1 MQNLEKLLEKLNQKL
16 EYNNQLNYQILMSN
30 IITNLDIDKKDKQIL
45 LLLLQNR
52 DRNFIRINDNEE
64 IYENIT
70 SYLKLFKP
78 LALPLEKLIRV
89 GGKRDGGYVMLTPP
103 PITSAQQPIA
113 LSLGVSDYS
122 PWDLEMAQK
131 GFKVIE
137 YDGSIEKG
145 PYNYPN
151 ITFYKKFIGT
161 KNDENTIT
169 LSQVLKDN
177 NLDEKLPNILQCD
190 IENHEWDML
199 ESVDISLLSKYFSQI
214 IFEFHG
220 LNPEEKDGAQKRL
233 RLLQKINEYF
243 VPIHTHLNNHGKIFY
258 SKGLFW
264 STTAEVS
271 YLRRNDAKD
280 YKNTYRKS
288 GNLIKLDS
296 VTFLSNPE
304 IPIVFK

>member
-1 MQNLEKLLEKLNQKL
+1 M
-16 EYNNQLNYQILMSN
+16 
-30 IITNLDIDKKDKQIL
+30 
-45 LLLLQNR
+45 
-52 DRNFIRINDNEE
+52 
-64 IYENIT
+64 
-70 SYLKLFKP
+70 
-78 LALPLEKLIRV
+78 
-89 GGKRDGGYVMLTPP
+89 GGGDCVK
-103 PITSAQQPIA
+103 A

-145 PYNYPN
+145 PYNHPN

-161 KNDENTIT
+161 NDDENTIT
-169 LSQVLKDN
+169 LLQVLKDN

-199 ESVDISLLSKYFSQI
+199 ESIDISLLSKYFSQI

-271 YLRRNDAKD
+271 YLRKNDAKD
-280 YKNTYRKS
+280 YENTYRKS

-304 IPIVFK
+304 IPLRFI

>member
-1 MQNLEKLLEKLNQKL
+1 MK
-16 EYNNQLNYQILMSN
+16 
-30 IITNLDIDKKDKQIL
+30 
-45 LLLLQNR
+45 
-52 DRNFIRINDNEE
+52 
-64 IYENIT
+64 
-70 SYLKLFKP
+70 
-78 LALPLEKLIRV
+78 
-89 GGKRDGGYVMLTPP
+89 
-103 PITSAQQPIA
+103 A

-145 PYNYPN
+145 PYNHPN

-161 KNDENTIT
+161 NDDENTIT
-169 LSQVLKDN
+169 LLQVLKDN

-243 VPIHTHLNNHGKIFY
+243 APIHTHLNNHGKIFY

-271 YLRRNDAKD
+271 YLRKNDAKD
-280 YKNTYRKS
+280 YENTYRKS

-304 IPIVFK
+304 IPLRFI

>member
-1 MQNLEKLLEKLNQKL
+1 MK
-16 EYNNQLNYQILMSN
+16 
-30 IITNLDIDKKDKQIL
+30 
-45 LLLLQNR
+45 
-52 DRNFIRINDNEE
+52 
-64 IYENIT
+64 
-70 SYLKLFKP
+70 
-78 LALPLEKLIRV
+78 
-89 GGKRDGGYVMLTPP
+89 
-103 PITSAQQPIA
+103 A

-145 PYNYPN
+145 PYNNPN
-151 ITFYKKFIGT
+151 ITFYKKFIGA
-161 KNDENTIT
+161 NDDENTIT
-169 LSQVLKDN
+169 LLQVLKDN

-220 LNPEEKDGAQKRL
+220 LNPEEKDGAKKRL
-233 RLLQKINEYF
+233 RSLQKINEYF

-271 YLRRNDAKD
+271 YLRKNDAKD
-280 YKNTYRKS
+280 YENTYRKS
-288 GNLIKLDS
+288 GNLTKLDS

-304 IPIVFK
+304 IPLRFI